1 MGTSR
6 AIAVA
11 NFFCELAFVAIKILP
26 INKKCEKKRPQGVSR
41 P

>member
-11 NFFCELAFVAIKILP
+11 NILSELAFVAIKILRFTKWP
-26 INKKCEKKRPQGVSR
+26 DANQP
-41 P
+41 